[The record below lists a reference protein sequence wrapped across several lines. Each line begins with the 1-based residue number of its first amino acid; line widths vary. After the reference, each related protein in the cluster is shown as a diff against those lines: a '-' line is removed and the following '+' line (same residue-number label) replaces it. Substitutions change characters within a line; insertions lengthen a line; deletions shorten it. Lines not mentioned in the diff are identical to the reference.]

1 MTMTDERGSTR
12 ATILDAVIHLNNEQ
26 PLKAD
31 LFRVPE
37 ASDQGLLCTNLR
49 TMSGKRPIFVDHVA
63 STFFFP
69 YQFIRFI
76 EIHPSEERR
85 ALLAAPEGTAGVDEP
100 PEAEIEIDEEFL
112 RRIREV

>member
-1 MTMTDERGSTR
+1 MTDERAPTR

-31 LFRVPE
+31 LFSVPE
-37 ASDQGLLCTNLR
+37 AGDQGLLCTNLR
-49 TMSGKRPIFVDHVA
+49 TLSGKRPVFVDHVA

-76 EIHPSEERR
+76 EIHPSEERQ
-85 ALLAAPEGTAGVDEP
+85 ALLSAPEGAPAADEP
-100 PEAEIEIDEEFL
+100 PEVDIEIDEEFL